1 MRINPSCRIAAASAC
16 MVMFF
21 TVGLHACSIPVFR
34 YALEMWAPDTFEVLV
49 FHRGPLSEKHSAI
62 LGKLKASDAESPA
75 NLNVET
81 IDLSQEPP
89 AEMVRVWKS
98 QPARRLPF
106 VVLLYPRSMAS
117 QTVVWAGPL
126 TDATVQA
133 LLGSPVRR
141 PIAPRVPSGDSAVWV
156 FLKSGH
162 GKRDEAAAKRLRG
175 LLAEMEKTLE
185 LPIPTDDIK
194 ISFSMLYLARKDPA
208 EQVLVNMLLQ
218 SEPDLGK
225 HDDQPI
231 AFPVFGRGRVLYA
244 LIGKGIDADTVWG
257 TCGFIVGPCS
267 CQVKAQNPG
276 FDLLIGTDWEDRL
289 SRSVVSEDLA
299 PPLAGISDLTA
310 TGEPPGTVVGDVD
323 APLENETVRGGGV
336 LVRGVLVV
344 LVSAVAVVII
354 GMLAV
359 RRARM
364 KK

>member
-1 MRINPSCRIAAASAC
+1 

-34 YALEMWAPDTFEVLV
+34 YALEMWEPDRFEVLV

-62 LGKLKASDAESPA
+62 LGKLKGQDAESPV

-89 AEMVRVWKS
+89 EEMVRVWKS

-106 VVLLYPRSMAS
+106 VILLYPRSMAS
-117 QTVVWAGPL
+117 RTVVWAGPL
-126 TDATVQA
+126 AETTVQA
-133 LLGSPVRR
+133 LLDSPVRR
-141 PIAPRVPSGDSAVWV
+141 KIARRILSGDSAVWV
-156 FLKSGH
+156 FLKSGL
-162 GKRDEAAAKRLRG
+162 GERDKAAAKRLRE

-185 LPIPTDDIK
+185 LPIPTDDMK

-208 EQVLVNMLLQ
+208 EQVLVNILLR

-225 HDDQPI
+225 YDDQPI

-244 LIGKGIDADTVWG
+244 LVGKGINADTVWE

-267 CQVKAQNPG
+267 CQVKMQNPG
-276 FDLLIGTDWEDRL
+276 FDLLIGTDWEGQL
-289 SRSVVSEDLA
+289 SGSIVGEDL

-310 TGEPPGTVVGDVD
+310 TEEPPGAVVVDVD
-323 APLENETVRGGGV
+323 APVRNETVRGGGV
-336 LVRGVLVV
+336 LVRGVLIV
-344 LVSAVAVVII
+344 LISAIAVVII
-354 GMLAV
+354 GTLAV